1 MESVTRSLFF
11 LIYYIFKEDIFMWK
25 ILSTIATIGCA
36 AFGLLGFRCDAK
48 ESKDKVEDLISS
60 K

>member
-1 MESVTRSLFF
+1 
-11 LIYYIFKEDIFMWK
+11 MWK

-36 AFGLLGFRCDAK
+36 AFGLLGFICDTK
-48 ESKDKVEDLISS
+48 DSKDKIADLKSS

>member
-1 MESVTRSLFF
+1 
-11 LIYYIFKEDIFMWK
+11 MWK

-36 AFGLLGFRCDAK
+36 AFGLLGFICDAK